1 MWGLVWVPIW
11 RVTRNLTEFN
21 KIRKG
26 YGGDGGIRTLGAEF
40 SARRFSK
47 PLVSATHPRL
57 QTWPEYPL
65 GAGQRLGEKRYNGG
79 FRARQRVYAMKF
91 LQTCPQDSF
100 QPRIDSGRRS
110 FIVVSACF
118 PII

>member
-1 MWGLVWVPIW
+1 MLSFAIQMDAE
-11 RVTRNLTEFN
+11 RQN
-21 KIRKG
+21 I
-26 YGGDGGIRTLGAEF
+26 GGDGGIRTLGAEF

-57 QTWPEYPL
+57 QTWPEHPL

-79 FRARQRVYAMKF
+79 FLARQRVCAMKF
-91 LQTCPQDSF
+91 LQTWPRDSF
-100 QPRIDSGRRS
+100 QPKIDSGCRS
-110 FIVVSACF
+110 FIVVSACN